1 MKLEIPKITLS
12 PKVMREILTELINE
26 FIRIEKSVNGETYW
40 SKSSAIRGQITLLT
54 SFLNEKWEYKESEQ
68 SYFEFLIY
76 IVNKYELK
84 GVWRIEELIET
95 KKPT

>member
-1 MKLEIPKITLS
+1 MEMPKITLS
-12 PKVMREILTELINE
+12 SKVMREMLTELINE
-26 FIRIEKSVNGETYW
+26 FIRVEKSVNGETYW
-40 SKSSAIRGQITLLT
+40 SKSSSIRGQITLLT

>member
-1 MKLEIPKITLS
+1 MPKIILS
-12 PKVMREILTELINE
+12 PKVMREMLTELINE
-26 FIRIEKSVNGETYW
+26 FIRIEESVNGETYW
-40 SKSSAIRGQITLLT
+40 SKSSSIRGKITLLT
-54 SFLNEKWEYKESEQ
+54 SFLNEKWEYKESQQ

>member
-1 MKLEIPKITLS
+1 MEIPKITLS

>member
-1 MKLEIPKITLS
+1 MPKITLS
-12 PKVMREILTELINE
+12 PNVMREMLTELINE
-26 FIRIEKSVNGETYW
+26 FIRIEKSVNSETYW
-40 SKSSAIRGQITLLT
+40 SKSSSIRGQITLLT
-54 SFLNEKWEYKESEQ
+54 SFLNEKWEYKESQQ

>member
-1 MKLEIPKITLS
+1 MEIPGITLS
-12 PKVMREILTELINE
+12 PKIMREMLTELINE
-26 FIRIEKSVNGETYW
+26 FIRIEKSVNGENYW
-40 SKSSAIRGQITLLT
+40 PKSSAIRGQITLLT
-54 SFLNEKWEYKESEQ
+54 SFLDEKWEYKDSKQ

>member
-1 MKLEIPKITLS
+1 MEIPKITLS

-68 SYFEFLIY
+68 SYFEFLTY